1 MDNQQKTP
9 STKENKLIRN
19 IISQFLD
26 IQEGENWIDES
37 FKKKIDNV
45 TADKVFVRPHPQL
58 HSVGELVSH
67 ILEWRRASM
76 DRLRGRQ
83 PSLTVNSPENW
94 RTNDEL
100 ISIGW
105 AKLKSD
111 FYLST
116 HQLIEILEDKDD
128 SFLENTYK
136 DVYSFHYLIEGL
148 VHHDLYHL
156 GQIGLTIKFLNS
168 EG

>member
-19 IISQFLD
+19 IISQFFD

-37 FKKKIDNV
+37 FKKKIDNI

-94 RTNDEL
+94 RTNEEL

-105 AKLKSD
+105 AKLKSV
-111 FYLST
+111 FNLVPISLLKCSKIKT
-116 HQLIEILEDKDD
+116 IAFWKIPIRMTIL
-128 SFLENTYK
+128 FIT
-136 DVYSFHYLIEGL
+136 
-148 VHHDLYHL
+148 
-156 GQIGLTIKFLNS
+156 
-168 EG
+168 